1 MGGQQTI
8 RASRSMRGGAAKWVL
23 GSLGAV
29 ALVLTVGLAS
39 AWAPDKPVAELLGK
53 YAPPPS
59 QMVAV
64 DGMTVH
70 VRDEGPRDDPQPI
83 VLLHGTS
90 ASLHT
95 WDGWTEAL
103 RDQRRVIRFDL
114 PAFGLTGPSPDHRY
128 TTERYVQFVKAM
140 YDHFGLQHSVLAG
153 NSLGGAIAWESAL
166 AMPGRVDKLILVDAA
181 GYPMSPKSVP
191 IGFKIAQVQALA
203 PLMRHLLP
211 RGMVESSVRNVYG
224 NPDKVT
230 PELVDRYY
238 DLSLREGNRAA
249 LGERFRQTVWGA
261 HADQI
266 KQIRVPTLI
275 LWGDQDR
282 LIPPDHAQQFQR
294 DISGSQLV
302 MFPGLGHVP
311 HEEDAAQTVAAVKS
325 FLAQH

>member
-1 MGGQQTI
+1 
-8 RASRSMRGGAAKWVL
+8 
-23 GSLGAV
+23 
-29 ALVLTVGLAS
+29 
-39 AWAPDKPVAELLGK
+39 
-53 YAPPPS
+53 
-59 QMVAV
+59 
-64 DGMTVH
+64 
-70 VRDEGPRDDPQPI
+70 
-83 VLLHGTS
+83 
-90 ASLHT
+90 
-95 WDGWTEAL
+95 
-103 RDQRRVIRFDL
+103 
-114 PAFGLTGPSPDHRY
+114 
-128 TTERYVQFVKAM
+128 
-140 YDHFGLQHSVLAG
+140 
-153 NSLGGAIAWESAL
+153 
-166 AMPGRVDKLILVDAA
+166 
-181 GYPMSPKSVP
+181 
-191 IGFKIAQVQALA
+191 LA

-325 FLAQH
+325 FLAKH